1 MADEKKPLTFPPK
14 KEAAAPAAAAVPEAE
29 APKEMVAQ
37 FRSKFMLRIPG
48 QTVAFEQGVLVSSND
63 YDLKMMM
70 RQGAQLDL
78 LDFASGQILGNLN
91 ELLAAGALA

>member
-1 MADEKKPLTFPPK
+1 
-14 KEAAAPAAAAVPEAE
+14 
-29 APKEMVAQ
+29 
-37 FRSKFMLRIPG
+37 
-48 QTVAFEQGVLVSSND
+48 
-63 YDLKMMM
+63 MM